1 MYLLSY
7 SLDNLS
13 LIALTIAI
21 GFVVDDAIVMLE
33 NIFRHVEEG
42 MAPLD
47 AAVKGVGEIGFTI
60 VSISL
65 SLVAVF
71 IPVLFMDGIVG
82 RFLREFGITVS
93 LTVFMSMIVSLV
105 FTPMLCGRFLRMPVK
120 SNAAGVFRTFEHGFK
135 VMQTGYETWL
145 VRVLRHRALTL
156 AGFLLT
162 IAISICLYVFIPKGF
177 FPQEDTGSLVG
188 AAVAAD
194 SISYEEMTKKTS
206 QIADI
211 VRSDPDVLTF
221 TYNVHSSSLNTAYF
235 FLNLRSFDEGRKIS
249 ADQVIA
255 RLRPQIAR
263 LTGVNLFLQ
272 TVQDVTIGARL
283 ASTQYQYT
291 LTDPSL
297 DELNLWASRL
307 LDGFRTLPQLTDV
320 ATDLQNGAYTAVAD
334 IDRDQAAR
342 FGIQPALIDATL
354 YDAIGQRQV
363 AQYYTQVNSY
373 HVILEVTPALQGDPD
388 LFSKIYLTSPTTGGQ
403 VPLSALVKL
412 DMSRNNYLAINH
424 QGQSPAVTLSFNLAA
439 GASLGEAVDAVNA
452 LKANLGTPASLN
464 GSFEGTARAFQ
475 ATLATQPYLIAA
487 ALIAVY
493 VILGVLYE
501 SYVHPLTILSTLP
514 SAGVGALLLLW
525 ITGYDLSLIA
535 LVGILLLIGIVKKN
549 GIMMVDVALQAER
562 AGMTPE
568 AAIFHACSLR
578 FRPIMM
584 TTICALLAGVPLML
598 SHGTGS
604 EFRQPLGVAMV
615 GGLVVSQAL
624 TLFTTPVVYLYLDR
638 ANRKLEHWWSRARIA
653 RSV

>member
-1 MYLLSY
+1 M
-7 SLDNLS
+7 
-13 LIALTIAI
+13 
-21 GFVVDDAIVMLE
+21 E
-33 NIFRHVEEG
+33 
-42 MAPLD
+42 
-47 AAVKGVGEIGFTI
+47 
-60 VSISL
+60 
-65 SLVAVF
+65 
-71 IPVLFMDGIVG
+71 
-82 RFLREFGITVS
+82 
-93 LTVFMSMIVSLV
+93 
-105 FTPMLCGRFLRMPVK
+105 
-120 SNAAGVFRTFEHGFK
+120 
-135 VMQTGYETWL
+135 
-145 VRVLRHRALTL
+145 
-156 AGFLLT
+156 
-162 IAISICLYVFIPKGF
+162 
-177 FPQEDTGSLVG
+177 
-188 AAVAAD
+188 
-194 SISYEEMTKKTS
+194 KKTG
-206 QIADI
+206 QIAEL
-211 VRSDPDVLTF
+211 VKNDPDVLTF
-221 TYNVHSSSLNTAYF
+221 TYNVHSSSFNTAYF
-235 FLNLRSFDEGRKIS
+235 FLNLRSFAEGRKVS

-255 RLRPQIAR
+255 RLRPQIAK

-272 TVQDVTIGARL
+272 SVQDVTIGARL

-307 LDGFRTLPQLTDV
+307 LDGFRTLPELTDV
-320 ATDLQNGAYTAVAD
+320 ATDLQNGAYTAVAA

-373 HVILEVTPALQGDPD
+373 HVILEVTPELQGDPD
-388 LFSKIYLTSPTTGGQ
+388 LFSKIYLTSPITGGQ

-412 DMSRNNYLAINH
+412 DMSRDNYLAINH
-424 QGQSPAVTLSFNLAA
+424 QGQSPAVTLSFNLAP
-439 GASLGEAVDAVNA
+439 GVSLGEAVDAVDA
-452 LKANLGTPASLN
+452 LKARLGAPASLN
-464 GSFEGTARAFQ
+464 GSFEGTAKAFQ

-501 SYVHPLTILSTLP
+501 SYIHPLTILSTLP

-598 SHGTGS
+598 SQGTGS

-638 ANRKLEHWWSRARIA
+638 LNRRLGYVWSRGKLA
-653 RSV
+653 RSS